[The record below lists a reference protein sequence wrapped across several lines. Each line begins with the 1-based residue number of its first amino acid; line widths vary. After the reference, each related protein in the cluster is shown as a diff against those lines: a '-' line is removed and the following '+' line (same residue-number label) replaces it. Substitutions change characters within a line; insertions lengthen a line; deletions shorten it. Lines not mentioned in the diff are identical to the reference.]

1 MATKPSEQWRARLKK
16 ETADLDAGRLAPDE
30 AFLAELFP
38 ESLLAATDSALLAFE
53 SDVSLLGGQ
62 DDQQVF
68 EAIKRVV
75 LVLNKINEDHDGAGY
90 ETEEREELCLYIEQ
104 TLAEHG
110 IDVPALAARRGINPT
125 EITDDWRD
133 W

>member
-1 MATKPSEQWRARLKK
+1 MRTRPSARWRTRVDEEATEVS
-16 ETADLDAGRLAPDE
+16 AGTLAASD

-38 ESLLAATDSALLAFE
+38 ESLLAATDRALLAFE
-53 SDVSLLGGQ
+53 SDVRVLGAL
-62 DDQQVF
+62 DDEQVF

-75 LVLNKINEDHDGAGY
+75 LVLNEINEAHDGAGY
-90 ETEEREELCLYIEQ
+90 ETGEREELCLYIDQ
-104 TLAEHG
+104 TLTEHG
-110 IDVPALAARRGINPT
+110 IDVPALASRRGIDRT

>member
-1 MATKPSEQWRARLKK
+1 MDEEATEVS
-16 ETADLDAGRLAPDE
+16 AGTLAASD

-38 ESLLAATDSALLAFE
+38 ESLLAATDRALLAFE
-53 SDVSLLGGQ
+53 SDVRVLGAL
-62 DDQQVF
+62 DDEQVF

-75 LVLNKINEDHDGAGY
+75 LVLNEINEAHDGAGY
-90 ETEEREELCLYIEQ
+90 ETGEREELCLYIDQ
-104 TLAEHG
+104 TLTEHG
-110 IDVPALAARRGINPT
+110 IDVPALASRRGIDRT